1 MLTRTLLLK
10 TKNNPTM
17 ERTPKTLSLILTITI
32 AISLLFMPFISGEI
46 ISNQTLGPL
55 VIRSAGDGGTN
66 VNIVTIQDNSS
77 LCNPVQLTFR
87 VQASLIP
94 YCYSSIGD
102 IGYSMDDGP
111 VYRVD
116 KFINQ
121 TIVQG
126 ISDVATVWASVNLPS
141 LSEGSHKVT
150 VYWGWYFENNQRYE
164 VSAYSTANFTVISP
178 SPPPSPEAPPEKT
191 IIVDPSFY
199 LGLSLLIVV
208 VAVFAGLMLYF
219 KKRKH

>member
-1 MLTRTLLLK
+1 
-10 TKNNPTM
+10 M

-32 AISLLFMPFISGEI
+32 AISLLFMPFTSGEI

-77 LCNPVQLTFR
+77 LCNPVELTFR

-126 ISDVATVWASVNLPS
+126 ISDIATVWASVNLPS

-150 VYWGWYFENNQRYE
+150 VYWGWYFEGINQRYD

-178 SPPPSPEAPPEKT
+178 SPPPSPSLTPTPSPEATPANAV
-191 IIVDPSFY
+191 IIDPNFSFY

-208 VAVFAGLMLYF
+208 VAVFAGLMFYF